1 MQVQNPGETFPA
13 ALSFAMALTLAIDVL
28 SMVTGMS
35 VVTDYE
41 NWHDG
46 TFMDVAEIL
55 GGKLLT
61 TVFVFGA
68 AVSVIGLLCTLL
80 CSSSR
85 IIYGMAMVGT
95 LPKVREPPPPLPRPP
110 SSSAPGA

>member
-1 MQVQNPGETFPA
+1 VENPGKTFPA
-13 ALSFAMALTLAIDVL
+13 ALSFAMALTLMIDVM

-55 GGKLLT
+55 GGAYTSMPLN
-61 TVFVFGA
+61 
-68 AVSVIGLLCTLL
+68 TLGFCQL
-80 CSSSR
+80 FTGTSCSH
-85 IIYGMAMVGT
+85 
-95 LPKVREPPPPLPRPP
+95 
-110 SSSAPGA
+110 PGCGVP